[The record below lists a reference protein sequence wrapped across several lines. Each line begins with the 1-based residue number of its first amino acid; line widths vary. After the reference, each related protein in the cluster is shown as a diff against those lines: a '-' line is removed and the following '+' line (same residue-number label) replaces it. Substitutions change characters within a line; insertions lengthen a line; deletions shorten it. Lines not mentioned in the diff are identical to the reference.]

1 MLADGQRT
9 LGRGSMVDR
18 VGVGWGG
25 DKKDLIQ
32 ALRPKVRRL
41 GKEEEIGAAG
51 IQEC

>member
-1 MLADGQRT
+1 
-9 LGRGSMVDR
+9 MVDG
-18 VGVGWGG
+18 VGVGWGA

-32 ALRPKVRRL
+32 AFRPKVQRL

>member
-1 MLADGQRT
+1 MEWGWDVGGG
-9 LGRGSMVDR
+9 GR
-18 VGVGWGG
+18 

-41 GKEEEIGAAG
+41 GKAEEIGAAG

>member
-1 MLADGQRT
+1 
-9 LGRGSMVDR
+9 MVDR
-18 VGVGWGG
+18 VGVGWRG